1 MSEENG
7 KNFVERRLYITM
19 IELAAVILLCSLG
32 VTMALDISRERRELD
47 GRIRNT
53 AAYIASLECVKTM
66 LNTGYPDVEL
76 SESLEALTENFD
88 GVDAI
93 LIADINGLRFY
104 HTSRLTAEDTY
115 VDGDEQAALA
125 GAAPYITTVYG
136 TRGLQRCAFHGVAD
150 AEGDALGFVMSSVAV
165 SRLSAQRGK
174 ILLVYV
180 SLFVL
185 MLLLSAVLAETFLR
199 FQQNALMGYQ
209 PGELLNL
216 YIRQDEIINS
226 ISEGL
231 ISADRSGIILFSN
244 YEARKIIAG
253 DGDDALLTGKRLKEV
268 FPETHFDEVI
278 AGTGA
283 VNRVCVIGNR
293 TVVVN
298 EVPIRARGKAP
309 RGMLVILQDRTEA
322 LRLSDELSGARAV
335 MDTLRA
341 FNHEFLNKL
350 HIILGYLQTGEIE
363 RARCFIINSS
373 LVSSQAVRNAADAIR
388 VSEVCALLIGKMMH
402 AAEEG
407 IRLIL
412 LPGSKMLER
421 DLLIP
426 VSEYV
431 TVIGNLLE
439 NAIEELSE
447 GNCEVR
453 EISLGIYCRP
463 GVNIISCEDTGRG
476 IPEELREHIFEKGV
490 SAKGENHGTGLYLVK
505 QIAERYQGELLVE
518 TEAGEGSCF
527 TLTWTE
533 ERSEECRAEADKI
546 SGERG
551 TDVPDCDCRR

>member
-1 MSEENG
+1 MGENNE

-32 VTMALDISRERRELD
+32 VTMALDISRERRDLD
-47 GRIRNT
+47 SRIRNT
-53 AAYIASLECVKTM
+53 AAYIASLDRVKTM
-66 LNTGYPDVEL
+66 LKTGYPDAEL
-76 SESLEALTENFD
+76 SKNLEALAENSD

-93 LIADINGLRFY
+93 LIADTNGLRFY
-104 HTSRLTAEDTY
+104 HTSRLTAGDTY
-115 VDGDEQAALA
+115 VDGDEREVLA
-125 GAAPYITTVYG
+125 GGEPYITTVYG

-150 AEGDALGFVMSSVAV
+150 AEGNALGFVMSSVAV
-165 SRLSAQRGK
+165 SRISAQRGR
-174 ILLVYV
+174 ILVVYI

-199 FQQNALMGYQ
+199 FQQNALMGHQ

-231 ISADRSGIILFSN
+231 ISADRNGSILFSN

-253 DGDDALLTGKRLKEV
+253 NDALLTGMRLKDV
-268 FPETHFDEVI
+268 FPETRFDEVI
-278 AGTGA
+278 SGVGA
-283 VNRVCVIGNR
+283 LNRVCVIGNR

-309 RGMLVILQDRTEA
+309 RGMLVIFQDRTEA

-363 RARCFIINSS
+363 RARRFIINSS
-373 LVSSQAVRNAADAIR
+373 LVSSQAVRDAADAIR
-388 VSEVCALLIGKMMH
+388 VSEICALLIGKMMH

-412 LPGSKMLER
+412 LPGSEMLER
-421 DLLIP
+421 DLAIP
-426 VSEYV
+426 ASEYV

-505 QIAERYQGELLVE
+505 QIAERHQGELLVE

-527 TLTWTE
+527 TLTFTVEKSTE
-533 ERSEECRAEADKI
+533 FEAMQASPENPMEECRRE
-546 SGERG
+546 
-551 TDVPDCDCRR
+551 